1 MLLPSASRVAS
12 MLTQVFKKRDDRN
25 RKTRERMRR
34 LRAKQ
39 ALDLPQV
46 KQEQLEAK
54 RAAQERNR
62 ALLAH
67 KSRTH
72 RRSLSYRRRNVITRA
87 SRQAARERAAL
98 EVAVAGLEPRNSSL
112 DGSLENSDDNSDS
125 SSDSDTFSP
134 SAGEDD
140 GDDE

>member
-1 MLLPSASRVAS
+1 
-12 MLTQVFKKRDDRN
+12 
-25 RKTRERMRR
+25 MRR

-46 KQEQLEAK
+46 KQEHWKPNAPPKNGTARGASLFSYLL
-54 RAAQERNR
+54 RPSDVCPRNR